1 VGAPKFPGLAEFRA
15 AIEKRLAPLL
25 VGRLN
30 VEEALME
37 IETEQNEA
45 LRARGFAGDIVPV
58 GGIRG

>member
-1 VGAPKFPGLAEFRA
+1 LA
-15 AIEKRLAPLL
+15 LLL

-30 VEEALME
+30 IEEVLME

-45 LRARGFAGDIVPV
+45 LRARGFTGDIVPV